1 MGLGLFLSYNMVD
14 GFDVKIA
21 VSNGIFEQTSNGM
34 MAFLRYLMALL
45 SKHLTDRWHF
55 EWLYFLLAKLSS
67 ETQLVA

>member
-34 MAFLRYLMALL
+34 MAFLRYLMAFL
-45 SKHLTDRWHF
+45 SKHLTD
-55 EWLYFLLAKLSS
+55 
-67 ETQLVA
+67 